1 MVETN
6 VGQGGKVTRTEN
18 QSHQILE
25 VKLFSLISHI
35 RKLKTGIIKSLI
47 PKIRGQLRTV
57 SSDSTCGQT

>member
-1 MVETN
+1 MVETK
-6 VGQGGKVTRTEN
+6 VGQGGKVTRTEH

-35 RKLKTGIIKSLI
+35 RKLKTGIKSLI

>member
-1 MVETN
+1 MVETK

-35 RKLKTGIIKSLI
+35 RKLKTRIKSLI